1 MELICKDEG
10 AAVVKTKPKQNV
22 TDRSDMIAKG
32 ILDGLGRPKNLHKV
46 EACNV
51 YGTRWRVNVW
61 CEVRP
66 DVNLIKHSYFVV
78 ATDGGE
84 ILTANPPIQRL
95 Y

>member
-1 MELICKDEG
+1 MARPLVCKEST
-10 AAVVKTKPKQNV
+10 VTKNKKS
-22 TDRSDMIAKG
+22 TGHSDIIAKG
-32 ILDGLGRPKNLHKV
+32 VLDELGRPVNFSKI
-46 EACNV
+46 EAHNV

-84 ILTANPPIQRL
+84 ILTTNPPVQRL